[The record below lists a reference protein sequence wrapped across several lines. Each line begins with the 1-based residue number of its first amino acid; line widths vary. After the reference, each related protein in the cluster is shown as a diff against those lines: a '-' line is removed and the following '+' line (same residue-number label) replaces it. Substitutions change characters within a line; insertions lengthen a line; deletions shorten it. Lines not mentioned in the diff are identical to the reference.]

1 MRNSMKGAVGLMAA
15 LFLARAGLPVYGQ
28 DAAALVGRA
37 RNRIEADTTSTRSRM
52 VITAKDGRTSERVID
67 QYSKEGGG
75 GTLMLIEF
83 KRPASVAGTRF
94 LTIENPSGGEDR
106 WIYLP
111 SLGKTR
117 RVAASEGGGSFMG
130 TDFSYDDV
138 SSGDRDIDADT
149 HTILREETLNAN
161 EVGAG
166 VLCYVIQSVPKD
178 SGYQYSKT
186 ISWIDKAQSLVYKSE
201 MYNKR
206 GELIKTMEISDYR
219 DIQGR
224 LTAMRTKVSTVSSG
238 TSTTIF
244 MDIVRYD
251 DTIPDGVFTVNY
263 LETGR
268 IR

>member
-1 MRNSMKGAVGLMAA
+1 MKTNMRSAVVLMTA
-15 LFLARAGLPVYGQ
+15 LFLMQAGLPAAYAQ
-28 DAAALVGRA
+28 NAAALVERA
-37 RNRIEADTTSTRSRM
+37 RNMIEAKTTSTRSRM
-52 VITAKDGRTSERVID
+52 VITAKDGKTSERLID

-94 LTIENPSGGEDR
+94 LTIENAAGAEDR

-130 TDFSYDDV
+130 TDFSYDDI
-138 SSGDRDIDADT
+138 SSGDRDIDADA
-149 HTILREETLNAN
+149 HSVLREETF
-161 EVGAG
+161 EG
-166 VLCYVIQSVPKD
+166 VPCYVIQSTPKD
-178 SGYQYSKT
+178 SGYQYAKT
-186 ISWIDKAQSLVYKSE
+186 ISWIDKDRSLIYKSE

-206 GELIKTMEISDYR
+206 NELIKTMEMLDYK

-224 LTAMRTKVSTVSSG
+224 PTAMRTKVSTLASG
-238 TSTTIF
+238 TSTTVF

-251 DTIPDGVFTVNY
+251 DPIPDGVFTVNY

-268 IR
+268 TR

>member
-1 MRNSMKGAVGLMAA
+1 MKTRISSAAVLAA
-15 LFLARAGLPVYGQ
+15 LFLAGAGLPAFGQ
-28 DAAALVGRA
+28 DAAAIVERA

-52 VITAKDGRTSERVID
+52 VITAKDGKTSERVID
-67 QYSKEGGG
+67 QYSKESGGR
-75 GTLMLIEF
+75 TLMLIEF

-94 LTIENPSGGEDR
+94 LTIENLSGGDDR

-130 TDFSYDDV
+130 TDFSYDDI

-166 VLCYVIQSVPKD
+166 VPCYVVQSVPRD
-178 SGYQYSKT
+178 SGYQYAKT
-186 ISWIDKAQSLVYKSE
+186 ISWIDKTQSLIYKNE

-206 GELIKTMEISDYR
+206 GELVKTMEMSDYR
-219 DIQGR
+219 DVQGR
-224 LTAMRTKVSTVSSG
+224 PTAMRTKVATVASG
-238 TSTTIF
+238 TSTTVF

-251 DTIPDGVFTVNY
+251 DTMPDGVFTVNY